1 MTQFAKY
8 ANKSLGKGEVVGSI
22 PPGST
27 IFPNEIKASRQA
39 VSAIRA
45 IARRTTQEHAVACG
59 TFESQ
64 QVPAPFTR
72 PSPGQ
77 VAG

>member
-8 ANKSLGKGEVVGSI
+8 ASNSLGKGEVVGSI

-27 IFPNEIKASRQA
+27 IFPNEINRYGKSHF
-39 VSAIRA
+39 AIRA
-45 IARRTTQEHAVACG
+45 IARRTAQEHAVACG